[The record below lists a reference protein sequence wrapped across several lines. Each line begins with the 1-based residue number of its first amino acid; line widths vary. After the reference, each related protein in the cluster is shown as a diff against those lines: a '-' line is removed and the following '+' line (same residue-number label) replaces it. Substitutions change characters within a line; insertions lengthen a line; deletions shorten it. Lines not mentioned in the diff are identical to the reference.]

1 MVQSSRNLNYKEKDV
16 EVILSLCTLKV
27 EQKGKGGDMI
37 MMCKYVTDVEETDKS
52 DYITPTN
59 SKHEAT
65 AINF

>member
-1 MVQSSRNLNYKEKDV
+1 MWKLFFP
-16 EVILSLCTLKV
+16 TLKV